1 MPHWSQSDHPP
12 SCQGQTT
19 DHRPCAVGRPYWR
32 WSIGSLE
39 IWVLSFSLW
48 DPRTPA
54 GAEKGISCFM
64 EPMGQGA
71 RAWGRGLGKGNVVSV
86 CEKFPFSG
94 KMGKIQ
100 SYKGARD
107 LHRSQRR
114 IEERRHGPHIPE
126 LSQSSERPV
135 SSSLAMGCP
144 TPNQPC
150 QERSYQPPPPSS
162 PLRQVLASA
171 GMRQTPS
178 GVPLVSQQ
186 QHPPPCAF
194 SLGCLLL
201 GAAALAGLRHPA
213 GGWLA
218 VRASWSGPPFL
229 PLGSLG
235 SLGHIPGLARHE
247 FAARCARRSE
257 LTPLPLPSEVL
268 IVTAELSCQVG
279 RRTERLCAAEGGG
292 AGSSQPAEGWAR
304 PPVC

>member
-71 RAWGRGLGKGNVVSV
+71 KAWGRGLGKGNVVSV

-186 QHPPPCAF
+186 HPPPPPPRAP
-194 SLGCLLL
+194 SLWAACCWGLLLWPGSDTLLEAGLQSEPLGQAHLSFPWGALGAWDTFQGWLGTNLLL
-201 GAAALAGLRHPA
+201 GVPGDQN
-213 GGWLA
+213 
-218 VRASWSGPPFL
+218 
-229 PLGSLG
+229 SLL
-235 SLGHIPGLARHE
+235 SLFPR
-247 FAARCARRSE
+247 RC
-257 LTPLPLPSEVL
+257 
-268 IVTAELSCQVG
+268 
-279 RRTERLCAAEGGG
+279 
-292 AGSSQPAEGWAR
+292 
-304 PPVC
+304 